1 MDLYHPDLQE
11 LEHDVAAGSLTWS
24 ERRQTGVR
32 RLSTFPH
39 VAWSAAALVVISV
52 MVTASILL
60 ALRTL
65 HLETESH
72 RELQAR
78 LRQFQGDLQVL
89 NVGISLDS
97 RRKQLLLGIRDEIMR
112 VNSRVS
118 LGQAY
123 ESAELLLKATEK
135 YPSVDP
141 LLFLAVGI
149 VESGFNPGA
158 TSVAEARGLY
168 QIWPATGRLLT
179 RVLGW
184 EYSDEMLYDP
194 ATNTEMAARDLDIL
208 SSIYHDKRMVLAEY
222 NDGPINAGYLRAR
235 SVRVAT
241 ETSDYVAKVI
251 AIHEELE
258 QKFELGRRFAG
269 RPLPR
274 LGSRREGSYRG
285 RLPGWRLL
293 KLRSSCLGRREPP
306 AMPPRG

>member
-1 MDLYHPDLQE
+1 VDLYHPDLQD
-11 LEHDVAAGSLTWS
+11 LEQDVAARSLTWS
-24 ERRQTGVR
+24 ERGQTKVR

-39 VAWSAAALVVISV
+39 VAWSAAALVVVSV

-78 LRQFQGDLQVL
+78 LRQFQGDLQEL
-89 NVGISLDS
+89 NAGISFDS
-97 RRKQLLLGIRDEIMR
+97 RRRQLLLGIRDEIMR

-123 ESAELLLKATEK
+123 EFAELLLKATEK

-158 TSVAEARGLY
+158 TSVVEARGLY
-168 QIWPATGRLLT
+168 QIWPATGRLLA
-179 RVLGW
+179 RVLGR

-194 ATNTEMAARDLDIL
+194 ATNTEMAALYLDIL
-208 SSIYHDKRMVLAEY
+208 SSTYHDERMVLAEY
-222 NDGPINAGYLRAR
+222 NGGPINAGYLRAR

-241 ETSDYVAKVI
+241 ETSDYVDKVI

-258 QKFELGRRFAG
+258 RKLELGIDAASRDVLYRALDRDEKALIATGYRAG
-269 RPLPR
+269 GP
-274 LGSRREGSYRG
+274 
-285 RLPGWRLL
+285 
-293 KLRSSCLGRREPP
+293 
-306 AMPPRG
+306 